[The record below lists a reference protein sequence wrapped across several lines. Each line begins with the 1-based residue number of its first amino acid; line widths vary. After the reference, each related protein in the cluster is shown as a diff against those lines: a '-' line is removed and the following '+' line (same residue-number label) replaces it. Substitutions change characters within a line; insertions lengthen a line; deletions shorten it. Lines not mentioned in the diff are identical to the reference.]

1 MLNLPHCQN
10 LYFAMPY
17 FIFRNVR
24 LYVLDFY
31 AAVLELLKL
40 EFLSEDEM
48 EL

>member
-10 LYFAMPY
+10 LYFTLPDL
-17 FIFRNVR
+17 IFRNVR

>member
-1 MLNLPHCQN
+1 MLNLPHCQI
-10 LYFAMPY
+10 LHFAMPDL
-17 FIFRNVR
+17 IFRNVR